1 MGSLFKSKSEAV
13 VDPGAQEAFNIAKP
27 SMQFA
32 NTQGVNLAQ
41 QVMQNPAFSGQRVA
55 DLNPFQ
61 TSSANNL
68 GSFANNTAGL
78 GYGLMNTGL
87 GSLGASSAVG
97 ANAADIFGR
106 SSMDPTQQIINQA
119 GMFANNPYVDGMID
133 ASGRDVS
140 RQLNEQTLPSL
151 ARGFAGTGNTNS
163 SRAGVES
170 AIAQRGAADRLAD
183 ISSGIRGQFFGK
195 GMDLAQNQYN
205 QNLTNMMNANQGL
218 LGAGQFGAGL
228 VGAGQDFS
236 TNAFAQGQNAGGLF
250 QNQEQNVIQGNMN
263 QFNESIQN
271 PLSVLQALSGIAGN
285 TQAKT
290 AAGVSTQPSIASQI
304 GGAMMAAGSM
314 GFKPFSDIRMKEN
327 IVKVGNLP
335 SGVGVYKY
343 DYKPEFKDIAGHGRF
358 VGVMAQEAAQVYPD
372 AIEMQSNGYFAVDYS
387 KIH

>member
-1 MGSLFKSKSEAV
+1 MGSLFRGKSSAV

-41 QVMQNPAFSGQRVA
+41 QVLNNPAFSGQRVA

-61 TSSANNL
+61 TSSANTL
-68 GSFANNTAGL
+68 GNFANNPAGL

-97 ANAADIFGR
+97 GNAADIFGR

-119 GMFANNPYVDGMID
+119 GMFANNPFVDGMID

-151 ARGFAGTGNTNS
+151 ARSFAGTGNTNS

-183 ISSGIRGQFFGK
+183 ISSGIRGQFFGQGL
-195 GMDLAQNQYN
+195 GMAQNQYN
-205 QNLTNMMNANQGL
+205 QNLQNMLGANDQL
-218 LGAGQFGAGL
+218 LNAGQFGAGL
-228 VGAGQDFS
+228 VGAGQGFA
-236 TNAFAQGQNAGGLF
+236 TNAFTQGQNAGGIF
-250 QNQEQNVIQGNMN
+250 QNQDQNVIQGNMD

-290 AAGVSTQPSIASQI
+290 AAGIRNDPSVISQV
-304 GGAMMAAGSM
+304 GSFMGAI
-314 GFKPFSDIRMKEN
+314 KK
-327 IVKVGNLP
+327 
-335 SGVGVYKY
+335 
-343 DYKPEFKDIAGHGRF
+343 
-358 VGVMAQEAAQVYPD
+358 
-372 AIEMQSNGYFAVDYS
+372 
-387 KIH
+387 

>member
-1 MGSLFKSKSEAV
+1 MGNLFKSKSEAV
-13 VDPGAQEAFNIAKP
+13 VDPGAQEAWNIAKP
-27 SMQFA
+27 TAQFA
-32 NTQGVNLAQ
+32 NTQGVALGQ
-41 QVMQNPAFSGQRVA
+41 RVMQNPAFSGQRVA

-61 TSSANNL
+61 TSSANTL
-68 GSFANNTAGL
+68 GNFANNTAGL

-119 GMFANNPYVDGMID
+119 GMFANNPFVDGMID
-133 ASGRDVS
+133 ATGRDVT

-183 ISSGIRGQFFGK
+183 ISSGIRGQFFGT
-195 GMDLAQNQYN
+195 GLNMAQNQFN

-228 VGAGQDFS
+228 LGAGQDFS

-304 GGAMMAAGSM
+304 GGGLMAAGSM
-314 GFKPFSDIRMKEN
+314 GWKPFK
-327 IVKVGNLP
+327 
-335 SGVGVYKY
+335 
-343 DYKPEFKDIAGHGRF
+343 
-358 VGVMAQEAAQVYPD
+358 
-372 AIEMQSNGYFAVDYS
+372 
-387 KIH
+387 

>member
-1 MGSLFKSKSEAV
+1 MGSLFRGKSSAV

-41 QVMQNPAFSGQRVA
+41 QVLNNPAFSGQRVA

-61 TSSANNL
+61 TSSANTL
-68 GSFANNTAGL
+68 GNFANNTAGL

-97 ANAADIFGR
+97 GNAADIFGR

-119 GMFANNPYVDGMID
+119 GMFANNPFVDGMID

-151 ARGFAGTGNTNS
+151 ARSFAGTGNTNS

-183 ISSGIRGQFFGK
+183 ISSGIRGQFFGQGL
-195 GMDLAQNQYN
+195 GMAQNQYN
-205 QNLTNMMNANQGL
+205 QNLQNMLGANDQL
-218 LGAGQFGAGL
+218 LNAGQFGAGL
-228 VGAGQDFS
+228 VGAGQGFA
-236 TNAFAQGQNAGGLF
+236 TNAFTQGQNAGGIF
-250 QNQEQNVIQGNMN
+250 QNQDQNVIQGNMD

-290 AAGVSTQPSIASQI
+290 AAGIRNDPSVISQV
-304 GGAMMAAGSM
+304 GSFMGAI
-314 GFKPFSDIRMKEN
+314 KK
-327 IVKVGNLP
+327 
-335 SGVGVYKY
+335 
-343 DYKPEFKDIAGHGRF
+343 
-358 VGVMAQEAAQVYPD
+358 
-372 AIEMQSNGYFAVDYS
+372 
-387 KIH
+387 

>member
-1 MGSLFKSKSEAV
+1 MGSLFKSKSTAV

-61 TSSANNL
+61 TSSANTL
-68 GSFANNTAGL
+68 GNFANNTAGL

-97 ANAADIFGR
+97 GNAADIFSR

-119 GMFANNPYVDGMID
+119 GQFANNPFVDGMID

-183 ISSGIRGQFFGK
+183 ISSGIRGQFFGQ
-195 GMDLAQNQYN
+195 GLNMAQNQYN

-228 VGAGQDFS
+228 VGAGQGFA
-236 TNAFAQGQNAGGLF
+236 TNAFTQGQNAGGLF
-250 QNQEQNVIQGNMN
+250 QNQDQNVIQGNMN

-304 GGAMMAAGSM
+304 GGGLMAAGSM
-314 GFKPFSDIRMKEN
+314 GFKPF
-327 IVKVGNLP
+327 G
-335 SGVGVYKY
+335 
-343 DYKPEFKDIAGHGRF
+343 
-358 VGVMAQEAAQVYPD
+358 
-372 AIEMQSNGYFAVDYS
+372 
-387 KIH
+387 